1 MFVGEIVGCAVGLSG
16 SLSIRDL
23 ESPAD
28 IRFAEI
34 EIFAPNAEMAWT
46 ALQRQYASRVTDA
59 ELDHLFAR
67 FVLGLTSPAYADA
80 EPSVHFEICRALVG
94 LKLPPER
101 ARAALHTVP
110 EPTEAWVEGAFES
123 VELQGAKMGQAL
135 AEQKRSRA
143 EA

>member
-1 MFVGEIVGCAVGLSG
+1 MSSQTVISFPRPPV
-16 SLSIRDL
+16 
-23 ESPAD
+23 D
-28 IRFAEI
+28 IQLPDVEL
-34 EIFAPNAEMAWT
+34 FAPKAEGAWSILS
-46 ALQRQYASRVTDA
+46 AHYAQRVSGA

-67 FVLGLTSPAYADA
+67 FVLGLTSPAYAEA

-101 ARAALHTVP
+101 ARAALHAVP

-123 VELQGAKMGQAL
+123 VELQGAKMGEAL